1 MHTVNSRVLSA
12 LMPGTGA
19 LGASASAQLAGN
31 VRNELRRADAAA
43 AAAPAHGKDRKV
55 RRTAPVSSWH
65 WRAVIL
71 HQQCTV
77 RHACCLV
84 ACACLTYTYGTAGM
98 HVHVSTDRNTGLSA
112 GPRDS

>member
-55 RRTAPVSSWH
+55 
-65 WRAVIL
+65 
-71 HQQCTV
+71 
-77 RHACCLV
+77 
-84 ACACLTYTYGTAGM
+84 CALRPGCFGKGVPSPCIGM
-98 HVHVSTDRNTGLSA
+98 QNTT
-112 GPRDS
+112 